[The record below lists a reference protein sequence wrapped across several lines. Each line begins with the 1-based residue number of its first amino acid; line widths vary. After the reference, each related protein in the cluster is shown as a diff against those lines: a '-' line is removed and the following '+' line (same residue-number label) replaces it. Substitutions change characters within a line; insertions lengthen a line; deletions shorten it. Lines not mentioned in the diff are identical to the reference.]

1 MSRRVIVLLGLFA
14 IVVLPRTVFAAAP
27 ADSLVKGSASTVYYF
42 AADGKRYVFPD
53 EGTYFSWFSDFSGVV
68 RVTDAELA
76 GMPLGG
82 NVTYRPGIRLLKVQT
97 DPKVYAV
104 DQGGTLR
111 WIQSESLADA
121 LYGPYWNKAID
132 DLPDAFFTDYRVGAP
147 INSAKDFDPIAVSR
161 GADTINADEGI
172 PAGSSPRRSDTEV
185 SSVVDAWRA
194 YAFES
199 INRIRAQNG
208 KPPLVM
214 NVLMNRIA
222 TIHSED
228 MALNLRTLQHQGS
241 LGESP
246 DDRIRYGK
254 VPDVYQKILMTV
266 PHPSSIGWTGENI
279 GEITRV
285 DPSKVDASIDKL
297 HAAFLNEPADQDN
310 HRTTMLSTFHPFSEV
325 GIGPYLDDQRVL
337 WLTEDYISPPE
348 NR

>member
-1 MSRRVIVLLGLFA
+1 MRRRAVLYIGVLA
-14 IVVLPRTVFAAAP
+14 AVLPWTVFAAVP
-27 ADSLVKGSASTVYYF
+27 PDRLVKGSASAVYYF
-42 AADGKRYVFPD
+42 AGDGKRYVFPD
-53 EGTYFSWFSDFSGVV
+53 EGTYFSWFSDFSDVIK
-68 RVTDAELA
+68 VTDAELA
-76 GMPLGG
+76 NMPIGG
-82 NVTYRPGIRLLKVQT
+82 NVTYRPGVRLLKLQT
-97 DPKVYAV
+97 APKVYAV

-147 INSAKDFDPIAVSR
+147 INSAKDFDPIAVAR
-161 GADTINADEGI
+161 CIDTIDADKGL
-172 PAGSSPRRSDTEV
+172 PVGASPLRSDTEV
-185 SSVVDAWRA
+185 SSVVDAWRS

-199 INRIRAQNG
+199 LNRLRAQNG

-214 NVLMNRIA
+214 NDLLNRIA

-241 LGESP
+241 LGESS

-266 PHPSSIGWTGENI
+266 PYPASIGWTGENI
-279 GEITRV
+279 GDITRV
-285 DPSKVDASIDKL
+285 DLSKVDASIDKL
-297 HAAFLNEPADQDN
+297 HDAFLNEPADQDD
-310 HRTTMLSTFHPFSEV
+310 HRTIMLSTFHPFSEV

-337 WLTEDYISPPE
+337 WLTEDFISPAE
-348 NR
+348 NP